1 MFADYHVHTE
11 YNDDSVYPMEDVLQE
26 IKTYKNYFELT
37 CYFWMFN
44 YCLFSNNLFDQSRCV

>member
-11 YNDDSVYPMEDVLQE
+11 YSDASVYPIEDVIQVV
-26 IKTYKNYFELT
+26 KTYKNYFELT

-44 YCLFSNNLFDQSRCV
+44 I